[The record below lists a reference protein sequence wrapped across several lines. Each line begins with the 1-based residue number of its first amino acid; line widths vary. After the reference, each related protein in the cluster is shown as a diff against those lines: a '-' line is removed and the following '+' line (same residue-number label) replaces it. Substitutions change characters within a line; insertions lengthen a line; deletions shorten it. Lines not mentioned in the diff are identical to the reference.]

1 MKLTVKLEESQREL
15 QCLKLTIGFI
25 PTRYV
30 KYDHYHMTT
39 SIGVFCSL
47 IIDIFQVPWI
57 VLYYKTVYDENSS
70 VYKNYF
76 VVSKTQ

>member
-47 IIDIFQVPWI
+47 IIDIFQVP
-57 VLYYKTVYDENSS
+57 
-70 VYKNYF
+70 
-76 VVSKTQ
+76 